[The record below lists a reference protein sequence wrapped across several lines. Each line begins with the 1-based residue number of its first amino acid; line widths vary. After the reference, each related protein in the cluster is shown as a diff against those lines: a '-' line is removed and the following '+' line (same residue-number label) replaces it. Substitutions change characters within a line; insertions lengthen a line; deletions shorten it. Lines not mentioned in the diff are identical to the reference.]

1 MQAEFQAALE
11 KEQSNTLPVTTFQA
25 DDLMEK
31 LKLLN
36 YEKQLLREMKMK
48 PLSRF
53 YFVKST
59 NPGEQFFMFTSICAW
74 LIRKLGKHFDQPQ
87 EFDDPNQ
94 TIANIVGVLNEIVRI
109 GNGGALKYLQS
120 YGFPGYP
127 HGFCIEQV
135 NTRSRTDLLICSRLF
150 GHASYEN
157 FKGMCSP
164 FNLSSR
170 SLSWIR
176 ILISTWMFAFRLAS
190 VTLS

>member
-109 GNGGALKYLQS
+109 GNGV
-120 YGFPGYP
+120 
-127 HGFCIEQV
+127 H
-135 NTRSRTDLLICSRLF
+135 
-150 GHASYEN
+150 
-157 FKGMCSP
+157 
-164 FNLSSR
+164 
-170 SLSWIR
+170 
-176 ILISTWMFAFRLAS
+176 
-190 VTLS
+190 